1 MRTWIL
7 LALLGLVLLISMRY
21 REGTND
27 TLTPAPTCAAEG
39 VTVIDGWC
47 KKPDVP
53 STPPVCPAGSTF
65 SAGKCRGGSS
75 MTATE
80 AAAAGLTYDSFVNQY
95 VKPAASTCPAGYTKS
110 VGDQCVDAGMV
121 RPVCSA
127 GYRYD
132 APQGKCVSTTTD
144 PSESIANSEID
155 SCNIYWNAAISKWA
169 AGNAATSAASS
180 TCLQYAP
187 SWIRVLSAAG
197 NLLDS
202 SGKPTPETKAQAI
215 IENNQATE
223 YAADTAAAQAYSG
236 STGYADLLAAVTGG
250 SGGGPP
256 PPMDESPDSDV
267 GAVRPTGGTVYT
279 GPNSPYTGQAGTGQ
293 GSAFAAAA
301 GMTGGSTYGSGA
313 GYSSMTTAPNTGLAS
328 GPTVVKPSTNMNL
341 QVGGP
346 KWGGLGAPV
355 ASGNGASSI
364 TGPTLYGPT
373 AAQNKNIET
382 TNWMPSY
389 WSVGSDWNNM
399 FAGTSRVPGD
409 QDLIPNPYLQSMSYS
424 LANGSLKTDPVPFL
438 TDFSAFQS

>member
-1 MRTWIL
+1 
-7 LALLGLVLLISMRY
+7 MRY

-27 TLTPAPTCAAEG
+27 TLTPAPTCAAAG

-47 KKPDVP
+47 KKPDVT
-53 STPPVCPAGSTF
+53 STPPVCPTGSTF

-95 VKPAASTCPAGYTKS
+95 VKPAAPTCPAGYTKS
-110 VGDQCVDAGMV
+110 LGDQCVDADMV

-144 PSESIANSEID
+144 PSD
-155 SCNIYWNAAISKWA
+155 
-169 AGNAATSAASS
+169 
-180 TCLQYAP
+180 YAQ
-187 SWIRVLSAAG
+187 
-197 NLLDS
+197 D
-202 SGKPTPETKAQAI
+202 Q
-215 IENNQATE
+215 
-223 YAADTAAAQAYSG
+223 TAAAGYAS
-236 STGYADLLAAVTGG
+236 STGYAAAAAAALAGAS
-250 SGGGPP
+250 SGQPP
-256 PPMDESPDSDV
+256 PPPIDESPDSDV
-267 GAVRPTGGTVYT
+267 GAVRPTGGSVYT

-293 GSAFAAAA
+293 GTASSAAA

-313 GYSSMTTAPNTGLAS
+313 GYSSTTTTPNTGLAS

-346 KWGGLGAPV
+346 KWGGLGAPIT
-355 ASGNGASSI
+355 SGNGASSI

-373 AAQNKNIET
+373 AAQNKNNQI
-382 TNWMPSY
+382 TNWTPSY
-389 WSVGSDWNNM
+389 WSTGSDWSNI
-399 FAGTSRVPGD
+399 FGGTSRSPGD
-409 QDLIPNPYLQSMSYS
+409 QDLIPNPYLQSTSYS
-424 LANGSLKTDPVPFL
+424 LANGSQKTDPVPFL